1 VVAIRPVKVGAQ
13 MSNMWIIE
21 GGLKSGETIIVE
33 GLQKA
38 TPGKAVTPQPAK
50 ISGTG
55 KG

>member
-1 VVAIRPVKVGAQ
+1 

-21 GGLKSGETIIVE
+21 EGLKSGESIIVE

-38 TPGKAVTPQPAK
+38 TPGKAVTPQPVK
-50 ISGTG
+50 ISASG